1 LGDVY
6 WLALKYK
13 QKTQIT
19 FAGISAVCLILVK
32 MPNNDYIVALDIGSS
47 SIRTVVAQVIPKD
60 KPRIIGVGVS
70 VSSGIRRGEVA
81 DIEEVSNSIAQ
92 SIAKAELNSGIK
104 IESVYVS
111 IGGKHLECFETKG
124 VIAVGRADGEVDESD
139 VERVIEASQAV
150 SLPPNKEVLHIIPQN
165 YRLDDQEGIK
175 DPVGMSGVRL
185 EMQGMIIM
193 GSAPH
198 IKNITK
204 CVHNNELEVDG
215 LVISSLAA
223 AKAVLS
229 KRQKE
234 LGVILVDIGGGT
246 TSISVYEERNLM
258 HVAVIP
264 VGADHITNDIAI
276 GLRTSIDVAEKVK
289 IKFGSALP
297 REIDKKEQ
305 VNLADIDEGEEGTVA
320 QKHVAEIIEARLE
333 EIMFLVEKE
342 LKRIKRSA
350 LLPAG
355 TVLVGGG
362 ACMQG
367 SIDLTKDVLKLPAQT
382 GFPVELSGLIDKVDN
397 PAFSVAVGMIIWV
410 TEETVITNGNEFGGK
425 GNGNLSEAFKIVVGS
440 AKTAKKILKKFLPN

>member
-1 LGDVY
+1 
-6 WLALKYK
+6 
-13 QKTQIT
+13 
-19 FAGISAVCLILVK
+19 

-47 SIRTVVAQVIPKD
+47 SIRTVVAQIIPND
-60 KPRIIGVGVS
+60 KPRIIGVGAS
-70 VSSGIRRGEVA
+70 ASSGIRRGEVA

-92 SIAKAELNSGIK
+92 SVERAERNSGIK

-111 IGGKHLECFETKG
+111 IGGKHIECFETKG
-124 VIAVGRADGEVDESD
+124 VIAVGRADGEVDELD
-139 VERVIEASQAV
+139 VERVIEASQAI
-150 SLPPNKEVLHIIPQN
+150 SLPPNKEVLHIIPQS

-204 CVHNNELEVDG
+204 CVNNNNLDVDG
-215 LVISSLAA
+215 LIISSLAA

-264 VGADHITNDIAI
+264 IGADHITNDVAI
-276 GLRTSIDVAEKVK
+276 GIRTSIDVAEKVK

-305 VNLADIDEGEEGTVA
+305 VNLADIDESEEGTVS
-320 QKHVAEIIEARLE
+320 QKHIAEIIEARLE

-342 LKRIKRSA
+342 LKKIKRSA

-355 TVLVGGG
+355 AVLVGGG

-367 SIDLTKDVLKLPAQT
+367 SVDLTKDILKLPAQT

-397 PAFSVAVGMIIWV
+397 PGFSVAVGMIIWV
-410 TEETVITNGNEFGGK
+410 TEEAVITNNGDFGGRRGD
-425 GNGNLSEAFKIVVGS
+425 GNFSEAFKVMVGS